1 MTDLVP
7 ASDHIH
13 SIPAGIPFAT
23 TLATGLV
30 ALAATPQNLAAA
42 TVLVPSR
49 RAALALRAAFL
60 EIKGPGASLLPRID
74 PIGDVDEE
82 SPDILGMAAE
92 GGALPPAMDPVRRQ
106 LWLARLLA
114 GFRIGDSALAPAQ
127 TVRLAESLAR
137 LMDSLCNAD
146 ATPEQLVELLPDRFS
161 RHWQDILKL
170 LTILIDR
177 WPAILEEEGVLDTAD
192 RRNRLIRLRC
202 EAWRRDP
209 PAGLVVV
216 AGSTG
221 TFAATRELIACVA
234 GLPNGHVV
242 LPGLDSAAAEHW
254 QQIRHDTGHPQHQ
267 LSLLLETLDTD
278 PERVAIWKAPGTDP
292 ESGALRR
299 DLMREAFKPAALS
312 ADWRRLGQT
321 SPHLGRD
328 SLAGLSI
335 IECATRA
342 EEAGTIALAMREV
355 LETPGRTAALVTPDR
370 QLAEAVIAALQR
382 WNIDIDDS
390 AGRPL
395 ASCQAGGFLQCLVAM
410 VAEDFAPVPM
420 LALLKH
426 PLAAGGLAPADF
438 RTRVNELEMAVLR
451 GYRLP
456 AGLKGLRASLA
467 GHETLCTFIERH
479 LAAPLAPFIEAWAS
493 AAPSLATLARALGTS
508 AEAMASRSMLDNG
521 GADPA
526 DGALHI
532 WANEDGETAAALLAS
547 LAEHG
552 GSFEADTGSFPQ
564 ILSQMMA
571 ARTVRRT
578 WQTHPRLAIL
588 GPVEARM
595 QSAHR
600 LILGGFNE
608 GHWPPRPEIDPW
620 MNAEMREA
628 AGLQAHNWRTG
639 LSAHD
644 VWMAICAPEVIVTR
658 ALRNEDTVTTPSRWL
673 QRLRAVLAALGIE
686 AAVDGGRRFHDSLSA
701 LSPVPAMAPHARP
714 RPTPPV
720 EARPRQFSAT
730 EIDDWIADPY
740 SLYARRVLA
749 LRQLDDIDRPI
760 DAALRGNL
768 VHDSLAAFVKAFPRG
783 PLPENAAAELLA
795 MARRLFDPYWNVPTV
810 RFFWWPAFETMAA
823 WFIETESRRRERLHE
838 SHAEVT
844 GQIDVGAPEGPVTFT
859 ARADRIDRF
868 VEGGLAVLDYKTGR
882 APSASDVA
890 KGRRTQLLTEAVIAA
905 HGGFEGID
913 ADGVTAMEYWRLTG
927 RRGDPG
933 TRSDV
938 MPADWDAG
946 EARES
951 LQSLATI
958 FDDAGTP
965 YASRP
970 NPTLG
975 AAFPRYDHLAR
986 VDEWRIGETRSSLAA
1001 GQADAVGDFPE
1012 PAPGFDVATARDA
1025 SARQAAASDPASSV
1039 LVSANAG
1046 TGKTK
1051 LLTDRVLRLML
1062 DGARPDSILCVT
1074 YTRAAAAEMRNR
1086 ISARLADW
1094 AVASGAALRDEL
1106 AAMGIA
1112 IPSQDMLGRARSLFA
1127 EILDNDDGPRVE
1139 TVHSFCQSV
1148 LRRFPIEAGI
1158 LPQAELADDFEQQR
1172 LKTRARDNV
1181 LTHADADLALQVAQI
1196 AEQTSEGNA
1205 ETILKEL
1212 LAKEDRIGDGQIL
1225 QQLESHF
1232 VDGRGIDPD
1241 LDPAALV
1248 ADAVATLD
1256 MEGLRATATVLEA
1269 SGKTTQIR
1277 RGARITAWL
1286 GEAAENRAR
1295 KIDLLVEAL
1304 FTSGRPLA
1312 ERSLSNQDIRDAF
1325 PDVVVVQ
1332 QAAQAALVPVLSARA
1347 AQRCRQLTT
1356 ALYRVGRAFQGEYER
1371 LKAQRGLLDYDDLVR
1386 RTSAMLSDGDAA
1398 QWVAWK
1404 LDNGISHMLL
1414 DEAQDTSPAQWRL
1427 LRRLGDEFFETESA
1441 DGAPRTLFVV
1451 GDFKQSIYSFQGA
1464 DPAVMGQNR
1473 IDLRDRATARQAPLR
1488 EVALDVSFRSSRPV
1502 LELVNLAVPDLA
1514 GISDPRMPGFQ
1525 AHRSARLDAGGFVE
1539 IWPVIRD
1546 ESETVAAPAFAPPAI
1561 SEPGDAAAQSAT
1573 RLAEMLASS
1582 IGTRR
1587 LPSGRVMRA
1596 GDVMILLRRRD
1607 RYYRLVLAALQQAGV
1622 RVAGADRMKLE
1633 DQIEIRDLLALG
1645 DVMLLPEDD
1654 LQLAALLK
1662 SPLFDLD
1669 EQTLFSLAYERG
1681 RRTLHARLMEHAGG
1695 LDPVGRAADR
1705 LLRYRRLAD
1714 SYSVFGFYSAV
1725 LTETRQEFRRRLG
1738 AAVDETIDHFLAL
1751 AQSFGAGG
1759 GVSLTAFL
1767 AELRGSGGE
1776 VRRDMDG
1783 ASGDEVR
1790 VMTIHG
1796 AKGLEA
1802 PVVFLPDMLEPMTS
1816 SDQLVRD
1823 PDSGF
1828 VYWAPGTVRPDFVI
1842 AAREV
1847 EREHG
1852 REEENRLLYVALTR
1866 ARDGIVIG
1874 GWEARPTRRLDGS
1887 FYAHLKASIASMPG
1901 AAEDEHG
1908 VLRVET
1914 AGVVPPADK
1923 MPPRPP
1929 EEIVASDIPDWLTRA
1944 APAEPRP
1951 PRPLRPSAPD
1961 SAAMASRA
1969 PGTPFIAASTA
1980 LKRGRLAHRMFE
1992 VLPAVPPGLRAA
2004 AIDRLVDGYRDLTP
2018 EVLRGLADEVKAV
2031 MAMPE
2036 LAPLFAADAMAELSV
2051 TGEVGGIGVAG
2062 QIDRMHVGDSRVLIA
2077 DFKTGPRPAAT
2088 PDAYVRQMALYAAL
2102 MQQIYPHREVE
2113 TWIVWSEAAA
2123 VEIIGPDLRSA
2134 ALEAITGDGPP

>member
-1 MTDLVP
+1 MTMTV
-7 ASDHIH
+7 SDTEHIH
-13 SIPAGIPFAT
+13 TIPAGIPFAT
-23 TLATGLV
+23 TLATGLIG
-30 ALAATPQNLAAA
+30 LAATPQALA
-42 TVLVPSR
+42 TSTILVPSR

-60 EIKGPGASLLPRID
+60 EIKGSDASLLPRIE
-74 PIGDVDEE
+74 PIGDVDDE
-82 SPDILGMAAE
+82 SPDILGMAAD
-92 GGALPPAMDPVRRQ
+92 GGMLSPAMDPVRREM
-106 LWLARLLA
+106 WLARLLV
-114 GFRIGDSALAPAQ
+114 GFRIGDAALAPAQ
-127 TVRLAESLAR
+127 TVRLAEALAR
-137 LMDSLCNAD
+137 LLDSLCNAD
-146 ATPEQLVELLPDRFS
+146 ATPEQLVDLLPDRFS

-170 LTILIDR
+170 LTILIER
-177 WPAILEEEGVLDTAD
+177 WPAILQEEGVLDPAD
-192 RRNRLIRLRC
+192 RRNQLIRLRC

-209 PAGLVVV
+209 PQGLVVV

-221 TFAATRELIACVA
+221 TFAATRELISCVA

-242 LPGLDSAAAEHW
+242 LPGLDIDAAEHW
-254 QQIRHDTGHPQHQ
+254 QEIRQDTGHPQHQ
-267 LSLLLETLDTD
+267 LSLLLETLET
-278 PERVAIWKAPGTDP
+278 PPQAVAIWKPAQDRLGV
-292 ESGALRR
+292 SVLRR

-328 SLAGLSI
+328 TLNGLSI
-335 IECATRA
+335 IECASRA
-342 EEAGTIALAMREV
+342 EEAGIIALAMREV

-382 WNIDIDDS
+382 WHIDIDDS
-390 AGRPL
+390 AGTPL
-395 ASCQAGGFLQCLVAM
+395 AGCRAGGFLQSLINM
-410 VAEDFAPVPM
+410 IAEDFAPVPT
-420 LALLKH
+420 LAFLKH
-426 PLAAGGLAPADF
+426 PLAAGGLSPSHF
-438 RTRVNELEMAVLR
+438 RARVNELEMAVLR

-456 AGLKGLRASLA
+456 AGLDGLRQSLIA
-467 GHETLCTFIERH
+467 DQPLATFLEQHI
-479 LAAPLAPFIEAWAS
+479 AAPLAPLITAWNS
-493 AAPSLATLARALGTS
+493 AAPTLATLAQALGTA
-508 AEAMASRSMLDNG
+508 AEAMASQSLTAEGAIDPSG
-521 GADPA
+521 GAFHVWANA
-526 DGALHI
+526 DG
-532 WANEDGETAAALLAS
+532 ESAAALLAS

-552 GSFEADTGSFPQ
+552 GGFEADAESFPQ
-564 ILSQMMA
+564 ILAQMMA
-571 ARTVRRT
+571 SRTVRQT

-595 QSAHR
+595 QSADR

-608 GHWPPRPEIDPW
+608 GNWPPRPEVDPW
-620 MNAEMREA
+620 MNAEMRKS
-628 AGLQAHNWRTG
+628 AGLPAHNWRTG

-673 QRLRAVLAALGIE
+673 QRLRAVLGALGIQS
-686 AAVDGGRRFHDSLSA
+686 AVDDGRHLRDCLSA
-701 LSPVPAMAPHARP
+701 LSPVPAMMPCARP
-714 RPTPPV
+714 RPAPPV

-749 LRQLDDIDRPI
+749 LRQLDEIDRPI

-768 VHDSLAAFVKAFPRG
+768 VHDSLAAFINAFPHG
-783 PLPENAAAELLA
+783 PLPENAVAELLA
-795 MARRLFDPYWNVPTV
+795 IARRLFEPFWRVPTV
-810 RFFWWPAFETMAA
+810 RFFWWPAFETMAS
-823 WFIETESRRRERLHE
+823 WFIETESRRREGLRQ
-838 SHAEVT
+838 SHVEVT
-844 GQIDVGAPEGPVTFT
+844 GKIDLEAPCGPVTFT
-859 ARADRIDRF
+859 ARADRIDSF
-868 VEGGLAVLDYKTGR
+868 VDGGLAVLDYKTGR
-882 APSASDVA
+882 APSPSDVA
-890 KGRRTQLLTEAVIAA
+890 KGRRTQLLIEAVIAA
-905 HGGFEGID
+905 HGGFEGVD
-913 ADGVTAMEYWRLTG
+913 ADLVRAMEYWRLTG
-927 RRGDPG
+927 RRGEPG
-933 TRSDV
+933 TRSEV
-938 MPADWDAG
+938 LPAEWDADD
-946 EARES
+946 ARDS
-951 LQSLATI
+951 LQRLAAS
-958 FDDAGTP
+958 FDDVAMP

-970 NPTLG
+970 NPNIG

-986 VDEWRIGETRSSLAA
+986 VDEWRIGETASTTTSGVAEVGGDVREVAA
-1001 GQADAVGDFPE
+1001 G
-1012 PAPGFDVATARDA
+1012 FDEATARDA

-1039 LVSANAG
+1039 FVSANAG

-1086 ISARLADW
+1086 ISARLAEW
-1094 AVASGAALRDEL
+1094 AVASGTVLRDEL
-1106 AAMGIA
+1106 AGMGIA
-1112 IPSQDMLGRARSLFA
+1112 VPSQAMLGRARSLFA

-1181 LTHADADLALQVAQI
+1181 LMHADPELARQVAQI
-1196 AEQTSEGNA
+1196 AAQTSEGNA

-1212 LAKEDRIGDGQIL
+1212 LGKEERISDGQVL
-1225 QQLESHF
+1225 QQLERHF
-1232 VDGRGIDPD
+1232 VDTHGIDPD
-1241 LDPAALV
+1241 FDPAV
-1248 ADAVATLD
+1248 MVDQAVAELD
-1256 MEGLRATATVLEA
+1256 VEGLRAVAMVLEA
-1269 SGKTTQIR
+1269 SGVKTQIR

-1286 GEAAENRAR
+1286 GEAAGDRGLR
-1295 KIDLLVEAL
+1295 IDLLIEAL

-1312 ERSLSNQDIRDAF
+1312 ERSLSNQAIRDAL
-1325 PDVVVVQ
+1325 PNVVAVQ
-1332 QAAQAALVPVLSARA
+1332 QSAQSVLGQIISERS
-1347 AQRCRQLTT
+1347 AQRCWQLTT
-1356 ALYRVGRAFQGEYER
+1356 ALYRVGRAFEAEYER

-1386 RTSAMLSDGDAA
+1386 RTSAMLADGDAA

-1427 LRRLGDEFFETESA
+1427 LRRLADEFFETDSA
-1441 DGAPRTLFVV
+1441 DNPSRTMFVV

-1464 DPAVMGQNR
+1464 DPAVMGENR
-1473 IDLRDRATARQAPLR
+1473 IDLRERAAAHQVPLR

-1502 LELVNLAVPDLA
+1502 LELVNLALPELP

-1525 AHRSARLDAGGFVE
+1525 PHRSARLDAGGFVE

-1546 ESETVAAPAFAPPAI
+1546 DSEAPVAPAFAPPDI

-1573 RLAEMLASS
+1573 WLAEMLASS

-1607 RYYRLVLAALQQAGV
+1607 RYFRLVLAALQQAGV

-1662 SPLFDLD
+1662 SPLFNID
-1669 EQTLFSLAYERG
+1669 EEALFALAHDRG
-1681 RRTLHARLMEHAGG
+1681 RRTLYARLMAQAGG
-1695 LDPVGRAADR
+1695 RDAVGRAADR

-1714 SYSVFGFYSAV
+1714 SHSVFAFYSAV

-1751 AQSFGAGG
+1751 AQSFGALG

-1767 AELRGSGGE
+1767 AEVRGSGGE
-1776 VRRDMDG
+1776 VRRDMDS

-1802 PVVFLPDMLEPMTS
+1802 PVVFLPDMLEPMPST
-1816 SDQLVRD
+1816 DQLVRD

-1828 VYWAPGTVRPDFVI
+1828 VYWAPGPVRPDFVVT
-1842 AAREV
+1842 ARET
-1847 EREHG
+1847 EKEQG
-1852 REEENRLLYVALTR
+1852 RQEENRLLYVALTR

-1874 GWEARPTRRLDGS
+1874 GWEASPSRRLDGS
-1887 FYAHLKASIASMPG
+1887 FYAQLKARITTMPG
-1901 AAEDEHG
+1901 VVEDESG
-1908 VLRVET
+1908 MLRIETVGDLQPVDPGPLTPPVET
-1914 AGVVPPADK
+1914 
-1923 MPPRPP
+1923 
-1929 EEIVASDIPDWLTRA
+1929 VASDIPDWLSHS
-1944 APAEPRP
+1944 APVEPRP
-1951 PRPLRPSAPD
+1951 PRPLRPSVPD
-1961 SAAMASRA
+1961 GAALAARA
-1969 PGTPFIAASTA
+1969 PGTPFVAASTA
-1980 LKRGRLAHRMFE
+1980 LQRGRLAHRMFE
-1992 VLPAVPPGLRAA
+1992 ILPEVPLHLRAA
-2004 AIDRLVDGYRDLTP
+2004 AIDRLVAGYRDLAP
-2018 EVLRGLADEVKAV
+2018 DIAQVLAEEVLSV

-2036 LAPLFAADAMAELSV
+2036 LAPIFGPDAIAELSV

-2062 QIDRMHVGDSRVLIA
+2062 QIDRMYVGERRVLIA
-2077 DFKTGPRPAAT
+2077 DFKTGPRPATA
-2088 PDAYVRQMALYAAL
+2088 PESYVRQMALYGTL
-2102 MQQIYPHREVE
+2102 MQQIYPDHDIE
-2113 TWIVWSEAAA
+2113 TWLVWSGVAE
-2123 VEIIGPDLRSA
+2123 VEIISSNARRD
-2134 ALEAITGDGPP
+2134 ALAIITGLAPP